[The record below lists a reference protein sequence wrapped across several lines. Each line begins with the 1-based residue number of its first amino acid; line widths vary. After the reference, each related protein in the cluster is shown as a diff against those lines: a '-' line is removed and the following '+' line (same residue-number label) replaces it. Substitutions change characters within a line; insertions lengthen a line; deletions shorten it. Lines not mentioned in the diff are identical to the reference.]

1 MSRIRESGAATR
13 VRSLVRLA
21 GMTLA
26 TFLIATVAY
35 AAVSS
40 FKPSEGTV
48 APGGSTTASFTVV
61 NSVTSC
67 FTASAPQGFSVAFD
81 GLGLGLLPLNCALR
95 GARITMTVTAASG
108 ASPGDYEVTITETAV
123 GGSLIDSHEWPF
135 TVPAPD
141 VTTTTVPATT
151 TTTAS
156 AVTTTTRATT
166 TSTQTA
172 ATTSTSSSATTATT
186 STGAAGNGNAETTG
200 DGNTGAAGTGNTG
213 AAGTGNTGAAGTGN
227 TGAAGNDRATS
238 TTGAATTSATE
249 DSETASAD
257 LDAGPDT
264 SPDDDTEVLAAGVS
278 DENPPYVRYP
288 VGAGAD
294 ASDVST
300 RTVRSDQLRSQ
311 ISRAV
316 PLPLADAVLSPLV
329 IAEFLA
335 RSLLESAKSL
345 LIPLLIATLI
355 GLGMAWRMRKEVDDD
370 KLALSRQS
378 VV

>member
-1 MSRIRESGAATR
+1 MSRIRESGATTR
-13 VRSLVRLA
+13 LRSLVRLA

-26 TFLIATVAY
+26 TFLVATAAY

-48 APGGSTTASFTVV
+48 APGESTTASFTVV
-61 NSVTSC
+61 NSATSC

-95 GARITMTVTAASG
+95 GARVTMTVTAAPG

-123 GGSLIDSHEWPF
+123 LGSLIDSHEWPF

-141 VTTTTVPATT
+141 ITTTTVPATT
-151 TTTAS
+151 TTTKPS

-172 ATTSTSSSATTATT
+172 ATTSTSSPATTATS
-186 STGAAGNGNAETTG
+186 STGASSTGNAEASSTG
-200 DGNTGAAGTGNTG
+200 NAGAAGT
-213 AAGTGNTGAAGTGN
+213 
-227 TGAAGNDRATS
+227 DPATS
-238 TTGAATTSATE
+238 TTVAATTPATE
-249 DSETASAD
+249 DSETASAEP
-257 LDAGPDT
+257 DAAPDT
-264 SPDDDTEVLAAGVS
+264 SPDDDTEVLAAGGT
-278 DENPPYVRYP
+278 DENPPYARYP

-294 ASDVST
+294 ASDFST

-311 ISRAV
+311 ISEAL